1 MKFNYSEQ
9 IKLVNSDSP
18 CGFCY
23 GRDLCSTLPYAQS
36 SVIFFLGDPDIP
48 YGIDWLLWFHIST
61 VTVYECCNKVHSPLA
76 SQQWLTPTVHLSHIY
91 QISKIRRNL
100 RFLNFKFFAYQLVE
114 RLMGWQVSLFAQDKL
129 RWQDVHIRVLVRM
142 GHRPY
147 FRMFKD
153 LKQNK
158 LNFGSTNPCFNPHS
172 FPSNLL
178 EIFWAPWLHIYNF
191 SIPK

>member
-61 VTVYECCNKVHSPLA
+61 VTVYECCNKVHCPLA

-91 QISKIRRNL
+91 QFSKNFRRNL
-100 RFLNFKFFAYQLVE
+100 RFFKKFQVFCISIGRATHGMAGIVVCP
-114 RLMGWQVSLFAQDKL
+114 WQTSM
-129 RWQDVHIRVLVRM
+129 IRMCTFGVLVRM
-142 GHRPY
+142 GHRP
-147 FRMFKD
+147 
-153 LKQNK
+153 
-158 LNFGSTNPCFNPHS
+158 
-172 FPSNLL
+172 
-178 EIFWAPWLHIYNF
+178 
-191 SIPK
+191 